1 VAVSRSELEALLRDV
16 EDFPEPGI
24 VFKDLTPLLR
34 DPAAFRTVVD
44 AFVAEAGHGRVDHVV
59 GIEARGFLLAAPVA
73 YHLDAGFVPARKA
86 GKLPWDT
93 TSVTY
98 DLEYGSAT
106 LELHTD
112 AFGPGDRVLIVD
124 DVLATGGT
132 ARATIDLV
140 EELGAT
146 VVGCHFLLE
155 LGFLAGRALLGDTP
169 VWSLLQA

>member
-1 VAVSRSELEALLRDV
+1 MAVDRTELEALLRDV

-24 VFKDLTPLLR
+24 VFKDLTPLLN

-73 YHLDAGFVPARKA
+73 YHLSAGFVPARKA
-86 GKLPWDT
+86 GKLPWET
-93 TSVTY
+93 TAVTY

-112 AFGPGDRVLIVD
+112 AFGPGDRVLVVD

-132 ARATIDLV
+132 ARATVQLV
-140 EELGAT
+140 EELGAE

-155 LGFLAGRALLGDTP
+155 LGFLEGRALLDGYP

>member
-1 VAVSRSELEALLRDV
+1 MAIDTDRLEGLVRDI

-24 VFKDLTPLLR
+24 MFKDLTPLLR
-34 DPAAFRTVVD
+34 DASAFRTVVD
-44 AFVAEAGHGRVDHVV
+44 AFVARVGHGEVDQVV
-59 GIEARGFLLAAPVA
+59 GIEARGFFLAAPIA
-73 YHLDAGFVPARKA
+73 YHLDAGFVPARKV
-86 GKLPWDT
+86 GKLPAET
-93 TSVTY
+93 ATVTY

-132 ARATIDLV
+132 ARATVDLV

-155 LGFLAGRALLGDTP
+155 LGFLGGRDLLEGVDC
-169 VWSLLQA
+169 WSLLQA

>member
-1 VAVSRSELEALLRDV
+1 MAIDIARLEGLVRDV

-24 VFKDLTPLLR
+24 TFKDLTPLLN

-44 AFVAEAGHGRVDHVV
+44 AFVTQAGHGQVDHVV
-59 GIEARGFLLAAPVA
+59 GIEARGFLLAAPIA

-86 GKLPWDT
+86 GKLPAET
-93 TSVTY
+93 TAVTY

-132 ARATIDLV
+132 ARATVDLV

-146 VVGCHFLLE
+146 VVACHFLLE
-155 LGFLAGRALLGDTP
+155 LEFLQGRDALAGVPL
-169 VWSLLQA
+169 WSLLTA